1 MKNITEIKN
10 IFNIEETIDLRN
22 TLDAGQSFIWQ
33 DISKTGKIIFEGYFE
48 DIKLHLEQ
56 KKTNICVTVFS
67 EKYDANFIN
76 RLKKYLGEPLNKIQ
90 DFDVLLDDKIISPVI
105 KKYPGLRIL
114 KQDPW
119 EATIG
124 FITSSC
130 SNLPRIKKHMSQLRT
145 VTGGIFPKPVDIL
158 YLGENDLRKLGFG
171 FRSPYI
177 INAANIILNEN
188 LSYDHLKKV
197 PYKIALIELLKIHGV
212 GRKIA
217 DCILAYSLDKSDSF
231 PVDRHVLSGLVKWY
245 GLPEKTNPVIAS
257 DFARKKF
264 GHLSSYAQQYIFHR
278 QRLASRALLWGGRHR
293 SFAIDN
299 DID

>member
-1 MKNITEIKN
+1 MKNITETKN
-10 IFNIEETIDLRN
+10 IFVIEETIDLRN
-22 TLDAGQSFIWQ
+22 TLDAGQSFMWQ
-33 DISKTGKIIFEGYFE
+33 DISERGKIIFEGYFE
-48 DIKLHLEQ
+48 DIKLQLEQ
-56 KKTNICVTVFS
+56 NKKNISVTVFTDN
-67 EKYDANFIN
+67 YDANFN
-76 RLKKYLGEPLNKIQ
+76 FRLQKYLGEPSNKIQ
-90 DFDVLLDDKIISPVI
+90 GFEALLNDKIIYPVI

-130 SNLPRIKKHMSQLRT
+130 SNLPRIKKHMTQLRK
-145 VTGGIFPKPVDIL
+145 VTGGIFPKPEDIL
-158 YLGENDLRKLGFG
+158 YLGEDDLRKLGFG

-188 LSYDHLKKV
+188 LSFDHLKKV
-197 PYKIALIELLKIHGV
+197 SYEIALNDLLKIHGV

-217 DCILAYSLDKSDSF
+217 DCILAYSLDKTDSF
-231 PVDRHVLSGLVKWY
+231 PVDRHVLSGLIKWY
-245 GLPEKTNPVIAS
+245 GLPKKTNPVFAS
-257 DFARKKF
+257 NFARKKF

-278 QRLASRALLWGGRHR
+278 QRLGSRALLWGGKHR

-299 DID
+299 DIC

>member
-10 IFNIEETIDLRN
+10 IFDIEETIDLRN
-22 TLDAGQSFIWQ
+22 TLDAGQSFMWE
-33 DISKTGKIIFEGYFE
+33 DISKRGNIIFEGFFE

-56 KKTNICVTVFS
+56 KENKICVTVFS
-67 EKYDANFIN
+67 DNFDN
-76 RLKKYLGEPLNKIQ
+76 NFTFRLQKYLGEPAKKIEG
-90 DFDVLLDDKIISPVI
+90 FEVLLNDEIISPVI

-130 SNLPRIKKHMSQLRT
+130 SNLPRIKKHMTQLRK
-145 VTGGIFPKPVDIL
+145 VSGGIFPKPEDIL
-158 YLGENDLRKLGFG
+158 YLGEDELRKLGFG

-177 INAANIILNEN
+177 INAADMILNED
-188 LSYDHLKKV
+188 LSFDYLKEV
-197 PYKIALIELLKIHGV
+197 PYKIALNELLKIHGV

-217 DCILAYSLDKSDSF
+217 DCILAYSLDKKDSF
-231 PVDRHVLSGLVKWY
+231 PVDRHVLSGLIKWY
-245 GLPEKTNPVIAS
+245 GLPKKTNPIFAS
-257 DFARKKF
+257 NFARKKF
-264 GHLSSYAQQYIFHR
+264 RNLSSYAQQYIFHR
-278 QRLASRALLWGGRHR
+278 QRLASRALLWGGKHR

-299 DID
+299 DIC

>member
-1 MKNITEIKN
+1 MKNITETKN
-10 IFNIEETIDLRN
+10 IFVIEETIDLRN
-22 TLDAGQSFIWQ
+22 TLDAGQSFMWQ
-33 DISKTGKIIFEGYFE
+33 DISERGKIIFEGYFE
-48 DIKLHLEQ
+48 DIKLQLEQ
-56 KKTNICVTVFS
+56 KKKNISVTVFTDN
-67 EKYDANFIN
+67 YDSNFN
-76 RLKKYLGEPLNKIQ
+76 FRLQKYLGEPSNNIQGFEALLN
-90 DFDVLLDDKIISPVI
+90 DKIIYPVI

-130 SNLPRIKKHMSQLRT
+130 SNLPRIKKHMTQLRN
-145 VTGGIFPKPVDIL
+145 VTGGIFPKPEDIL
-158 YLGENDLRKLGFG
+158 YLGEDDLRKLGFG

-188 LSYDHLKKV
+188 LSFDHLKKV
-197 PYKIALIELLKIHGV
+197 SYEIALNDLLKIHGV

-217 DCILAYSLDKSDSF
+217 DCILAYSLDKTDSF
-231 PVDRHVLSGLVKWY
+231 PVDRHVLSGLIKWY
-245 GLPEKTNPVIAS
+245 GLPEKTNPVFAS
-257 DFARKKF
+257 NFARKKF

-278 QRLASRALLWGGRHR
+278 QRLGSRALLWGGKHR

-299 DID
+299 DIC

>member
-1 MKNITEIKN
+1 M
-10 IFNIEETIDLRN
+10 R
-22 TLDAGQSFIWQ
+22 
-33 DISKTGKIIFEGYFE
+33 KI
-48 DIKLHLEQ
+48 
-56 KKTNICVTVFS
+56 
-67 EKYDANFIN
+67 
-76 RLKKYLGEPLNKIQ
+76 
-90 DFDVLLDDKIISPVI
+90 
-105 KKYPGLRIL
+105 
-114 KQDPW
+114 
-119 EATIG
+119 
-124 FITSSC
+124 
-130 SNLPRIKKHMSQLRT
+130 
-145 VTGGIFPKPVDIL
+145 
-158 YLGENDLRKLGFG
+158 GFG

-177 INAANIILNEN
+177 INAAKIILNEN